1 MHTHGRNH
9 SRSPHSTSH
18 TFPAQITAT
27 VTPAAAGASE
37 GGMDKI
43 NRVQDDLADVC
54 ACPAE
59 ASSAC
64 VCSPMCHQLP
74 PRPTTPHHSPPHLP
88 QVTEMMRQNIEAV
101 VDRGEHLELLVDKSE
116 GINSQARQF
125 QQQSV
130 GLRKALWWK
139 NLKNVLLTGGLVF
152 CLVLAVVFYHCG
164 LTLKHCRATNPDSH
178 ALAHSVLSP

>member
-1 MHTHGRNH
+1 
-9 SRSPHSTSH
+9 
-18 TFPAQITAT
+18 
-27 VTPAAAGASE
+27 
-37 GGMDKI
+37 
-43 NRVQDDLADVC
+43 
-54 ACPAE
+54 
-59 ASSAC
+59 
-64 VCSPMCHQLP
+64 
-74 PRPTTPHHSPPHLP
+74 
-88 QVTEMMRQNIEAV
+88 MMRQNIEAV